1 MGCGGGMGWDVMGLV
16 RGGGEGE
23 KGGRVIREAMF
34 AGDWGGV

>member
-1 MGCGGGMGWDVMGLV
+1 MGCDGVGEGGGLAGEGLV
-16 RGGGEGE
+16 GEGE